1 MLEESGL
8 PQKVVANVEKIGA
21 KKTAHFATYVS
32 EPSEVTRFVRGVDFE
47 GDDDAKDSALA
58 MLRLVWMQCKAN
70 LEHGLKRKAS
80 GLMEEVPEG
89 PLPPEVQQAIVDT
102 SCKLYLWEFV
112 DPQIICTD
120 SVVGK
125 IRREFQSWAHTVFPI
140 AKATS
145 QAAAMAVH
153 STLGKKQRLTDRL
166 CLVDDLAEAE
176 DETKAKDTLP
186 MVEFLENF
194 ERLTMTWTVAG
205 CYYVVEAT
213 PTDANAQVLYVKQHE
228 VDSYR
233 REFTFEAVSL
243 RRYFTEGSSV
253 RYLTAVEESMRR
265 DAVKN
270 ARPPKK
276 RPFGRSLVASVEA
289 KASSWTKFRNLLL
302 PRTEPNK
309 PKHQPVQ
316 PLLALPGVPA
326 LPGLPPNGGGG
337 GGGMPK
343 GSPKKPRQR
352 ERRTS
357 NQKTTQAGERPCF
370 HFNSKEGCKQ
380 KDCRFAHV
388 CSKLLSNGFL
398 CGGKHRNI
406 DCKSS

>member
-1 MLEESGL
+1 MLEEAGL
-8 PQKVVANVEKIGA
+8 PKAVIENVEKIGA
-21 KKTAHFATYVS
+21 KKAASFATYIS
-32 EPSEVTRFVRGVDFE
+32 EPSEVTRFVRGINFE
-47 GDDDAKDSALA
+47 GDDDAKDSAVA
-58 MLRLVWMQCKAN
+58 MLRLVWLQAEAN

-89 PLPPEVQQAIVDT
+89 PLPPEVHQAIVDT
-102 SCKLYLWEFV
+102 ACKLYLWEFV

-125 IRREFQSWAHTVFPI
+125 IRREFQAWAHTVYPI

-186 MVEFLENF
+186 MVDFLENF
-194 ERLTMTWTVAG
+194 ERLTVTWTVAG

-213 PTDANAQVLYVKQHE
+213 STDANAQVLYVKQHE

-233 REFTFEAVSL
+233 REFTFEAANL
-243 RRYFTEGSSV
+243 RRFFTEGSSV

-265 DAVKN
+265 EAVKN
-270 ARPPKK
+270 SRPPKK
-276 RPFGRSLVASVEA
+276 RRFGGSLVASVEA

-302 PRTEPNK
+302 PRSEQK
-309 PKHQPVQ
+309 PKFTPQPQ
-316 PLLALPGVPA
+316 PLLALP
-326 LPGLPPNGGGG
+326 PNGNQNGG

-343 GSPKKPRQR
+343 GSPKKERQR
-352 ERRTS
+352 GRR
-357 NQKTTQAGERPCF
+357 P
-370 HFNSKEGCKQ
+370 
-380 KDCRFAHV
+380 
-388 CSKLLSNGFL
+388 
-398 CGGKHRNI
+398 
-406 DCKSS
+406 SSPR